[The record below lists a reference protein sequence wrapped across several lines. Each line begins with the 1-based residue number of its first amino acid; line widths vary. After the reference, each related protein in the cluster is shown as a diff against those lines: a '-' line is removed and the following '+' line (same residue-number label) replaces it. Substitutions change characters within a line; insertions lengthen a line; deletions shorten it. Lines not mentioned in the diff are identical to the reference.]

1 MISDIFSNPPVS
13 IVILLERVVLIM
25 DMAVVR
31 SQLAPTGVLRAGIN
45 LSNFLLV
52 NGRDEASGEVRGV
65 SPAIASFIADK
76 LGVPVK
82 MITYPGPGPLSDD
95 IDNLDIGNIANETER
110 AKTIQFSPSYCNIQA
125 TYLVQSNSSI
135 TSIADVDKPGVRIVT
150 KARSAYDLWLTEN
163 IKEASIIR
171 TKNIQESFQEFKDQG
186 YEVLSGLRPKLI
198 EESERLPGS
207 RILPG

>member
-1 MISDIFSNPPVS
+1 M
-13 IVILLERVVLIM
+13 M

-52 NGRDEASGEVRGV
+52 TGRDEASGEVRGV
-65 SPAIASFIADK
+65 SPAIATHIADK
-76 LGVPVK
+76 LGVPIK
-82 MITYPGPGPLSDD
+82 MITYPGPGPLADD
-95 IDNLDIGNIANETER
+95 IDNWDIGNIANETER
-110 AKTIQFSPSYCNIQA
+110 AKTIQFSSSYCNIQA

-135 TSIADVDKPGVRIVT
+135 TSIADVDKPDVRIVT

-163 IKEASIIR
+163 IKHASIIR

-207 RILPG
+207 RILPGSYQI